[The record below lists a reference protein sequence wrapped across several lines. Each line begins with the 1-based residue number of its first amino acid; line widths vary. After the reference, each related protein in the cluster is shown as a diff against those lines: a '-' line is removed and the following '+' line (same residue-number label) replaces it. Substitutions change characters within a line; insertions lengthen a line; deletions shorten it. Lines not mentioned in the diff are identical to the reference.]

1 MKRRKVHKKMSTLTK
16 TLLETKTMTKRN
28 LMKSIKSPDKIM
40 SNIIGPVMTML
51 VFVFVMGG
59 AMGYVVDFNYTNF
72 IVPGVL
78 IVAIGQCATIT
89 AMEISS
95 EMKKGTIDRFRSM
108 PITIFSFLNGQ
119 VIESVLRT
127 IFSFSVVLGVAFIVG
142 FRPEGNLLPWLAAFG
157 LLVLFSVTITWICVV
172 IGLMAKD
179 PEGAGSSIMFV
190 LLFTY
195 LSSGFIPT
203 ETLPV
208 ALRVFAENQPVSHVI
223 DGVRGLM
230 LGFPTEG
237 SILIAVLWMVG
248 VLVVSYGLAVWLYKR
263 KVMK

>member
-1 MKRRKVHKKMSTLTK
+1 MSTLTK

-28 LMKSIKSPDKIM
+28 LMKSIKNPDKLM
-40 SNIIGPVMTML
+40 SNIIAPIMTML

-78 IVAIGQCATIT
+78 VVAIGQCASVT

-127 IFSFSVVLGVAFIVG
+127 VFSFSIVLGVAFIIG
-142 FRPEGNLLPWLAAFG
+142 FRPEASLFPWLAAFG
-157 LLVLFSVTITWICVV
+157 LLVLFSITITWVCVV
-172 IGLMAKD
+172 LGLMAKD
-179 PEGAGSSIMFV
+179 PEGAGGSIMFI

-203 ETLPV
+203 GTLPV
-208 ALRVFAENQPVSHVI
+208 ALRVFAENQPVTHVI

-237 SILIAVLWMVG
+237 SIFTAVLWLVA
-248 VLVVSYGLAVWLYKR
+248 VLIVSYGLAVILYKR
-263 KVMK
+263 KVLK

>member
-1 MKRRKVHKKMSTLTK
+1 MSTLTK

-28 LMKSIKSPDKIM
+28 LMKSIKNPDKIM

-59 AMGYVVDFNYTNF
+59 AMEYVVDFNYTNF

-78 IVAIGQCATIT
+78 VVAIGQCASLT
-89 AMEISS
+89 AMEIST

-127 IFSFSVVLGVAFIVG
+127 IFSFSIVLGVGFIVG
-142 FRPEGNLLPWLAAFG
+142 FRPEANFLPWLAAFG
-157 LLVLFSVTITWICVV
+157 LLVFFSVTITWACVV
-172 IGLMAKD
+172 AGLMAKD
-179 PEGAGSSIMFV
+179 PEGAGSSIMLV

-208 ALRVFAENQPVSHVI
+208 VLRVFAENQPVSHVI
-223 DGVRGLM
+223 NGVRGLM
-230 LGFPTEG
+230 LGLPTDG
-237 SILIAVLWMVG
+237 SILTALLWMSG
-248 VLVVSYGLAVWLYKR
+248 ILVVSYGLAVLLYKR

>member
-1 MKRRKVHKKMSTLTK
+1 MSTLTK

-28 LMKSIKSPDKIM
+28 LMKSIKNPDKIM
-40 SNIIGPVMTML
+40 SNIIGPIMTML

-78 IVAIGQCATIT
+78 AVTIGQCASLT

-127 IFSFSVVLGVAFIVG
+127 IFSFSIVLGVAFIVG
-142 FRPEGNLLPWLAAFG
+142 FRPEANLLPWLAAFG
-157 LLVLFSVTITWICVV
+157 LLVLFSVTITWACVV
-172 IGLMAKD
+172 AGLMAKD
-179 PEGAGSSIMFV
+179 PEGAGSSIMLV

-208 ALRVFAENQPVSHVI
+208 VLRVFAENQPVSHVI
-223 DGVRGLM
+223 NGVRGLM
-230 LGFPTEG
+230 LGLPTDG
-237 SILIAVLWMVG
+237 SILTALLWMSG
-248 VLVVSYGLAVWLYKR
+248 ILIVSYGLSVLLYKR

>member
-1 MKRRKVHKKMSTLTK
+1 MSTLTK

-28 LMKSIKSPDKIM
+28 LMKSIKNPDKLM
-40 SNIIGPVMTML
+40 SNIIAPIMTML
-51 VFVFVMGG
+51 IFVFVMGG

-78 IVAIGQCATIT
+78 IVAIGQCAAVT

-127 IFSFSVVLGVAFIVG
+127 VFSFTIVLGVAFIIG
-142 FRPEGNLLPWLAAFG
+142 FRPEASLLSWLAAIG
-157 LLVLFSVTITWICVV
+157 ILVFFSITITWVCVV
-172 IGLMAKD
+172 LGLVAKD
-179 PEGAGSSIMFV
+179 PEGAGSSIMFI

-208 ALRVFAENQPVSHVI
+208 ALRVFAENQPVTHVI

-237 SILIAVLWMVG
+237 SILIALLWMSG
-248 VLVVSYGLAVWLYKR
+248 ILVLSYGLAVRLYKR

>member
-1 MKRRKVHKKMSTLTK
+1 MSTLTK

-28 LMKSIKSPDKIM
+28 LMKSIKNPDKLM
-40 SNIIGPVMTML
+40 SNIIAPIMTML
-51 VFVFVMGG
+51 IFVFVMGG

-78 IVAIGQCATIT
+78 IVAIGQCAAVT

-127 IFSFSVVLGVAFIVG
+127 VFSFTIVLGVAFIIG
-142 FRPEGNLLPWLAAFG
+142 FRPEASLLTWLAAIG
-157 LLVLFSVTITWICVV
+157 ILVFFSITITWVCVV
-172 IGLMAKD
+172 LGLVAKD
-179 PEGAGSSIMFV
+179 PEGAGSSIMFI

-203 ETLPV
+203 ETLPI
-208 ALRVFAENQPVSHVI
+208 ALRVFAENQPVTHVI

-230 LGFPTEG
+230 LGFSTEG
-237 SILIAVLWMVG
+237 SILIALLWMSG
-248 VLVVSYGLAVWLYKR
+248 ILVVSYGLAVRLYKR

>member
-1 MKRRKVHKKMSTLTK
+1 MTTLTK

-28 LMKSIKSPDKIM
+28 LMKSIKNPDRLM
-40 SNIIGPVMTML
+40 NNIIGPVMTML

-59 AMGYVVDFNYTNF
+59 AMAYVVDFNYTNF

-78 IVAIGQCATIT
+78 IVAIGQCAATS

-95 EMKKGTIDRFRSM
+95 EMKKGTVDRFRSM

-127 IFSFSVVLGVAFIVG
+127 IFSFSIVLGVAFIIG
-142 FRPEGNLLPWLAAFG
+142 FRPEASFLPWLAAFG
-157 LLVLFSVTITWICVV
+157 LLVLFSVTITWMCIVL
-172 IGLMAKD
+172 GLVAKD
-179 PEGAGSSIMFV
+179 PEGAGSSVIFI

-208 ALRVFAENQPVSHVI
+208 VLRVFAENQPVTHVI
-223 DGVRGLM
+223 DGVRGLL
-230 LGFPTEG
+230 LGFPMEG
-237 SILIAVLWMVG
+237 SILIAVSWMVG
-248 VLVVSYGLAVWLYKR
+248 ILIISYILAVRLYKR